1 MNIKYKTLLAILV
14 VSSGCSAF
22 PGQGNEGKS
31 GTNGTNGKDGV
42 SGEAGL
48 NGEAGSTSD
57 IPDSGTATTPVEADV
72 VIEASDL
79 VEAADSTDA
88 ALASDVS
95 DAANTTDVVDAGVAD
110 VDAAP
115 VLTVWQTDVE
125 AGISPPVCIP
135 PVASDAGASDASSS
149 CQKGYNCVYSNQ
161 NSMYECLIP
170 IAQDQACSNDPTLES
185 QGAGYCSG
193 GLYCGGS
200 PGVCIQAGYSCNPT
214 PEGGVSS
221 LSYPGY
227 TCVQVI
233 N

>member
-1 MNIKYKTLLAILV
+1 MNIKYATLISIMIA
-14 VSSGCSAF
+14 SSGCSLF
-22 PGQGNEGKS
+22 PGQGHDGKNGVD
-31 GTNGTNGKDGV
+31 GTNGE
-42 SGEAGL
+42 SGA
-48 NGEAGSTSD
+48 NGESVDSGD
-57 IPDSGTATTPVEADV
+57 IPDSGTIITPVEASV
-72 VIEASDL
+72 VAEASDI

-88 ALASDVS
+88 ALTSDVF
-95 DAANTTDVVDAGVAD
+95 DAANTTDVVDAAVAD
-110 VDAAP
+110 VVADVVVDAAP
-115 VLTVWQTDVE
+115 VLAVWQTDVE
-125 AGISPPVCIP
+125 AGTSPPVCIP
-135 PVASDAGASDASSS
+135 PVSSDAGASDASSS

-170 IAQDQACSNDPTLES
+170 ILEDQPCSNDPAFEY

-221 LSYPGY
+221 TSYPGY
-227 TCVQVI
+227 TCVQEI